1 MYQALVQQKVA
12 KGYAK
17 AALRLGAT
25 TTQYRPASLTAPMG
39 TVHATF
45 LAAFNNDRKF
55 GFDGPALWSKPAV
68 FGLFD
73 TTDVQSGDL
82 LTCAGENY
90 FVARL
95 EPFRTPLCMLCNRVV
110 SIAGQAGQGST
121 NGDGAVCTDV
131 GASDSYGTAGN
142 TTNQTTLITG
152 WPAFI
157 QIKGKGIPTGDGI
170 PGSIKAADYEMLLPV
185 MPGFVPT
192 IEMAVTTDL
201 GTTYTLTAVEPSQY
215 GNRCLMSVRQV

>member
-12 KGYAK
+12 SGYAN

-25 TTQYRPASLTAPMG
+25 TAQYRPGSLTAPM
-39 TVHATF
+39 TTAYATM
-45 LAAFNNDRKF
+45 LAAFNADKAF
-55 GFDGPALWSKPAV
+55 GFQAPALWDKPAV

-95 EPFRTPLCMLCNRVV
+95 EPFRPPLCMLCNRVV
-110 SIAGQAGQGST
+110 SLSGQLGQGST
-121 NGDGAVCTDV
+121 NGNGAVCTDV
-131 GASDSYGTAGN
+131 GASDDYGTAGD
-142 TTNQTTLITG
+142 TTDQTTLASG

-157 QIKGKGIPTGDGI
+157 QIKNRKDTVGDGI
-170 PGSIKAADYEMLLPV
+170 PGSIKASEYEMFLPL
-185 MPGFVPT
+185 MPDFIPT
-192 IEMAVTTDL
+192 VQMAVTTDL
-201 GTTYTLTAVEPSQY
+201 GTTYTISAVEPSQY

>member
-1 MYQALVQQKVA
+1 MDQAHVQSHVA

-25 TTQYRPASLTAPMG
+25 TTQYRPATLTAPMA
-39 TVHATF
+39 TAYATF
-45 LAAFNNDRKF
+45 LAAFNNDKKF
-55 GFDGPALWSKPAV
+55 GFDGPALWDKPAV

-95 EPFRTPLCMLCNRVV
+95 EPFRPPLCMLCNRVV
-110 SIAGQAGQGST
+110 SIASQPGQGST

-131 GASDSYGTAGN
+131 GASDDYVTAGD
-142 TTNQTTLITG
+142 TSVQTTLAAG

-157 QIKGKGIPTGDGI
+157 QIKNKGNAVGDGI
-170 PGSIKAADYEMLLPV
+170 PGSIKAAEYEMFLPL
-185 MPGFVPT
+185 MPDFVPAVQ
-192 IEMAVTTDL
+192 MAVTTDL
-201 GTTYTLTAVEPSQY
+201 GTTYTISAVEPSQY
-215 GNRCLMSVRQV
+215 GNRCLMGVRQV

>member
-12 KGYAK
+12 RGYAK
-17 AALRLGAT
+17 AALRLGAAT
-25 TTQYRPASLTAPMG
+25 AQYRPASLTAPMA
-39 TVHATF
+39 TAYATF
-45 LAAFNNDRKF
+45 LAAFNNDRTF
-55 GFDGPALWSKPAV
+55 GFDGPALWDKPAV

-95 EPFRTPLCMLCNRVV
+95 EPFRPPLCMLCNRVV
-110 SIAGQAGQGST
+110 SIAGQPGQGGT

-131 GASDSYGTAGN
+131 GASDDYGTAGD
-142 TTNQTTLITG
+142 TSDQATLASG

-157 QIKGKGIPTGDGI
+157 QIKNKGNAVGDGI
-170 PGSIKAADYEMLLPV
+170 PGSIKAADYEMFLPL
-185 MPGFVPT
+185 MPDFVPAVQ
-192 IEMAVTTDL
+192 MAVTTDL
-201 GTTYTLTAVEPSQY
+201 GTTYTISAVEPSQY
-215 GNRCLMSVRQV
+215 GNRCLMGVRQV

>member
-1 MYQALVQQKVA
+1 MDQALLQQKVA
-12 KGYAK
+12 RGYAK

-25 TTQYRPASLTAPMG
+25 TEQYRPASLTAPMG
-39 TVHATF
+39 TAYATM
-45 LAAFNNDRKF
+45 LAAFNADKAF
-55 GFDGPALWSKPAV
+55 GFQAPALWDKPAV

-95 EPFRTPLCMLCNRVV
+95 EPFRPPLCMLCNRVV
-110 SIAGQAGQGST
+110 SIAGQPGQGSA

-131 GASDSYGTAGN
+131 GASDDYGTAGD
-142 TTNQTTLITG
+142 TSAQTTLASG

-157 QIKGKGIPTGDGI
+157 QIKGKGSPTGDGI
-170 PGSIKAADYEMLLPV
+170 PGSIKAADYEMFLPL
-185 MPGFVPT
+185 MPNFIPDVQ
-192 IEMAVTTDL
+192 MAVTTDL

>member
-12 KGYAK
+12 SGYAK

-25 TTQYRPASLTAPMG
+25 TTQYRPASLAAPM
-39 TVHATF
+39 TTAYATL

-55 GFDGPALWSKPAV
+55 GFDGPALWDKPAV

-95 EPFRTPLCMLCNRVV
+95 EPFRPPLCMLCNRTI
-110 SIAGQAGQGST
+110 SIAGQPGQGST
-121 NGDGAVCTDV
+121 DGDDSVCTDV
-131 GASDSYGTAGN
+131 GASDDYGTAGD
-142 TTNQTTLITG
+142 TSAQTTLASG

-157 QIKGKGIPTGDGI
+157 QIKRKGSPTGDGI
-170 PGSIKAADYEMLLPV
+170 PGSIKAEEYEMFLPL
-185 MPGFVPT
+185 MPNFIPAVQ
-192 IEMAVTTDL
+192 MAVTTDL

-215 GNRCLMSVRQV
+215 GNRCLMGARQL